1 MAQELFQKVAYI
13 GLRNADGSFM
23 LNVPLYV
30 KVSELNKN
38 GMTDTQEKVLHRI
51 SEIMIERYE
60 KQLSEYFAGLKRA
73 NNETKNGGNNEQRT
87 FQSSEV

>member
-13 GLRNADGSFM
+13 GLRNADGFLM

-51 SEIMIERYE
+51 SEIMIQRYE
-60 KQLSEYFAGLKRA
+60 KQLSEYFASLERA
-73 NNETKNGGNNEQRT
+73 NNENKENEL
-87 FQSSEV
+87 

>member
-13 GLRNADGSFM
+13 GLRNADGSLM

-51 SEIMIERYE
+51 SEIMIQRYE
-60 KQLSEYFAGLKRA
+60 KQLSEYFASLERA
-73 NNETKNGGNNEQRT
+73 NNENKENEL
-87 FQSSEV
+87 